1 MTWLTWLPSVK
12 NSFFHLR
19 VSLHL
24 CTAIRQNRHKPRG
37 FFQATTA
44 GLRSAGFQTGCIAD
58 FQVGR
63 TPAVVQSAGLETR
76 DTADLE
82 VCAIGVAVTSRCASA
97 LNQFPDRIQFVK
109 IREIRVKASGV
120 LRFI

>member
-1 MTWLTWLPSVK
+1 M
-12 NSFFHLR
+12 
-19 VSLHL
+19 
-24 CTAIRQNRHKPRG
+24 
-37 FFQATTA
+37 TA
-44 GLRSAGFQTGCIAD
+44 GLCSTGFQTCCIGD

-63 TPAVVQSAGLETR
+63 APAVVQSAGLETR